1 MEKATEFIDG
11 TLNGIIWDIVPWLLL
26 AAGVYFG
33 LRTLFVQVRLLP
45 EMFKAVTETPK
56 GKDRDGRD
64 LDEEYGGIS
73 AFKAFTISAASRVGT
88 GNIAGVALAISVGGP
103 GAVFWMWMIA
113 IVGGATAF
121 VESTLAQLWKTK
133 DESGNY
139 HGGPAYYMTRGLGWR
154 PLAVIF
160 AVALSFTY
168 GFVYNA
174 IQTNSIV
181 EAVGGSVGS
190 DSMTLK
196 LIVAVILAALTSA
209 IIFGG
214 VTRIANFT
222 QVVVPFMAVAYIL
235 VGLLVV
241 ILNIQEVP
249 GMIALIVGH
258 ALGLKQVGGATLGMA
273 FVWGMRRG
281 LFSNEAGQGSAP
293 NAAATA
299 TVSHPVKQGLVQ
311 TLGVYFDT
319 LVVCSITAFVVLL
332 GPEINYG
339 LDDVQGASLTQSALA
354 ATVGAWGTH
363 FITFILFF
371 LAFSSVIGNYYLA
384 QANIEY
390 LSDSKTVLN
399 IFRCGVIVFVFFGAF
414 GSIPLVWSLGDTM
427 AGTMA
432 IINIIAIVPLAGV
445 AIKLLKNY
453 NEQRVQG
460 IDPVFHRDM
469 MPEVKN
475 VEFWDGSDPVTRRSL
490 EDRITASEAR
500 AVGEDN
506 EQGGLK

>member
-1 MEKATEFIDG
+1 
-11 TLNGIIWDIVPWLLL
+11 
-26 AAGVYFG
+26 
-33 LRTLFVQVRLLP
+33 
-45 EMFKAVTETPK
+45 
-56 GKDRDGRD
+56 
-64 LDEEYGGIS
+64 
-73 AFKAFTISAASRVGT
+73 
-88 GNIAGVALAISVGGP
+88 
-103 GAVFWMWMIA
+103 
-113 IVGGATAF
+113 
-121 VESTLAQLWKTK
+121 
-133 DESGNY
+133 
-139 HGGPAYYMTRGLGWR
+139 
-154 PLAVIF
+154 
-160 AVALSFTY
+160 
-168 GFVYNA
+168 
-174 IQTNSIV
+174 
-181 EAVGGSVGS
+181 
-190 DSMTLK
+190 
-196 LIVAVILAALTSA
+196 
-209 IIFGG
+209 
-214 VTRIANFT
+214 
-222 QVVVPFMAVAYIL
+222 
-235 VGLLVV
+235 
-241 ILNIQEVP
+241 
-249 GMIALIVGH
+249 
-258 ALGLKQVGGATLGMA
+258 MA

-399 IFRCGVIVFVFFGAF
+399 VFRCGVIVFVFFGAF